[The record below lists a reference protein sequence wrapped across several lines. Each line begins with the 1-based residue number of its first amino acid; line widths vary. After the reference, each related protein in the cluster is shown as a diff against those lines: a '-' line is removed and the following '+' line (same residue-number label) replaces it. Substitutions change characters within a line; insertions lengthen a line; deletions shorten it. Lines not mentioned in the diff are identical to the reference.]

1 MYLKVTVLDK
11 NDSPPVFRDTP
22 LTFNVSEDLNAG
34 HLIATIRASDPD
46 TLGSLSY
53 SVLGGDDGKFLLE
66 PDTGKL
72 RLKDALDRELKNN
85 YKLRVR
91 VSDGV
96 QHTDTLIIIEVSDT
110 NDNPPVFDV
119 PVYSFDIPENA
130 PRGYQVGVIA
140 AADPD
145 LGNNAVVTYTVISD
159 WANDVFSL
167 NPQTGVFTLTARLD
181 YEEMQHYILV
191 VQAQDNGQ
199 PSLSTTL
206 TVYCNVLDLNDN
218 PPVFDA
224 MSYSME
230 IYENVSIG
238 TPVVT
243 VTAADIDSG
252 DNGRIEYT
260 ITSGDDNNDFEIFS
274 NGTIRTRHLLDRETK
289 SSYNLIVSI
298 VLKDVNDEEP
308 RFISPN
314 VTEMQENIS
323 TNTVVMVIK
332 ANDRDE
338 GRNGYIEYILE
349 QDQILPFTL
358 GAVDGLLRVAGKLDR
373 EQRASYTLNVT
384 ARDRGEP
391 SKSTRTQIL
400 VKILDENDNNP
411 IFDPK
416 QYSASVAE
424 NASIGAMVLQVSAT
438 DIDEGANGRVRFSIA
453 AGDDNRDFSISE
465 DSGIVRVAKNL
476 NYERKSRYELTI
488 QAEDCAA
495 DLALANESM
504 EGRNKLLTP
513 IENRYDIAELTI
525 IITDINDNSPTFLH
539 SPYLANVMENVIP
552 PNSGYVIQVEAYDAD
567 TPPFNSLVRYFLKEG
582 DTDLFRINASTGE
595 ISLLRSLDR
604 ETKAEY
610 ILTLVAMDTG
620 TPINGCY
627 QAYQC
632 CDATKKLPLVK
643 PQIGCTISEGRLDTP
658 LTECQ

>member
-1 MYLKVTVLDK
+1 
-11 NDSPPVFRDTP
+11 
-22 LTFNVSEDLNAG
+22 
-34 HLIATIRASDPD
+34 
-46 TLGSLSY
+46 
-53 SVLGGDDGKFLLE
+53 
-66 PDTGKL
+66 
-72 RLKDALDRELKNN
+72 
-85 YKLRVR
+85 
-91 VSDGV
+91 
-96 QHTDTLIIIEVSDT
+96 
-110 NDNPPVFDV
+110 
-119 PVYSFDIPENA
+119 
-130 PRGYQVGVIA
+130 
-140 AADPD
+140 
-145 LGNNAVVTYTVISD
+145 
-159 WANDVFSL
+159 
-167 NPQTGVFTLTARLD
+167 
-181 YEEMQHYILV
+181 
-191 VQAQDNGQ
+191 
-199 PSLSTTL
+199 
-206 TVYCNVLDLNDN
+206 
-218 PPVFDA
+218 
-224 MSYSME
+224 
-230 IYENVSIG
+230 
-238 TPVVT
+238 
-243 VTAADIDSG
+243 

-289 SSYNLIVSI
+289 N
-298 VLKDVNDEEP
+298 VNDEEP

-453 AGDDNRDFSISE
+453 SGDDNRDFSISE

-495 DLALANESM
+495 DLALANESI
-504 EGRNKLLTP
+504 EGRNKLLTT

-525 IITDINDNSPTFLH
+525 IISDINDNSPTFLH

-620 TPINGCY
+620 KNIQN
-627 QAYQC
+627 
-632 CDATKKLPLVK
+632 
-643 PQIGCTISEGRLDTP
+643 R
-658 LTECQ
+658 

>member
-1 MYLKVTVLDK
+1 MAAPPQQLEHRNHYHNLRGQIKKHVIPLQQPSDEVL
-11 NDSPPVFRDTP
+11 NT
-22 LTFNVSEDLNAG
+22 
-34 HLIATIRASDPD
+34 
-46 TLGSLSY
+46 
-53 SVLGGDDGKFLLE
+53 
-66 PDTGKL
+66 
-72 RLKDALDRELKNN
+72 NN
-85 YKLRVR
+85 KK
-91 VSDGV
+91 S
-96 QHTDTLIIIEVSDT
+96 Q
-110 NDNPPVFDV
+110 
-119 PVYSFDIPENA
+119 
-130 PRGYQVGVIA
+130 
-140 AADPD
+140 
-145 LGNNAVVTYTVISD
+145 
-159 WANDVFSL
+159 
-167 NPQTGVFTLTARLD
+167 FTL
-181 YEEMQHYILV
+181 MQHYAKIHAKKTLSGTEHDTRSVPQVLLISVNIDKFYARFFFSLGFAYATLV
-191 VQAQDNGQ
+191 G
-199 PSLSTTL
+199 
-206 TVYCNVLDLNDN
+206 
-218 PPVFDA
+218 
-224 MSYSME
+224 
-230 IYENVSIG
+230 
-238 TPVVT
+238 
-243 VTAADIDSG
+243 
-252 DNGRIEYT
+252 
-260 ITSGDDNNDFEIFS
+260 
-274 NGTIRTRHLLDRETK
+274 
-289 SSYNLIVSI
+289 VSI

-610 ILTLVAMDTG
+610 ILTLVAMDTV
-620 TPINGCY
+620 TGCY
-627 QAYQC
+627 Q
-632 CDATKKLPLVK
+632 P
-643 PQIGCTISEGRLDTP
+643 
-658 LTECQ
+658 

>member
-1 MYLKVTVLDK
+1 MCLKVTVLDK

-46 TLGSLSY
+46 TLGTLSY
-53 SVLGGDDGKFLLE
+53 SLLGGDDGKFLLE

-159 WANDVFSL
+159 WAND
-167 NPQTGVFTLTARLD
+167 
-181 YEEMQHYILV
+181 MQHYILV

-289 SSYNLIVSI
+289 IGHKKINIQILYRVSI
-298 VLKDVNDEEP
+298 ALKDVNDEEP
-308 RFISPN
+308 RFVSSN

-332 ANDRDE
+332 AIDRDE

-349 QDQILPFTL
+349 QDQALPFTL

-384 ARDRGEP
+384 VRDRGEP
-391 SKSTRTQIL
+391 SKSTRGQIL

-476 NYERKSRYELTI
+476 NYERKSRYDLTI

-495 DLALANESM
+495 DLALANEGI
-504 EGRNKLLTP
+504 EGRNKLLVP

-539 SPYLANVMENVIP
+539 SPYIANVMENVIP
-552 PNSGYVIQVEAYDAD
+552 PNSGFVIQVEAYDAD

-610 ILTLVAMDTG
+610 ILTLVAMDTDFALIFNTTTFQRG
-620 TPINGCY
+620 DEGCIKAS
-627 QAYQC
+627 QSRLAS
-632 CDATKKLPLVK
+632 KLNSQHNMASFIALL
-643 PQIGCTISEGRLDTP
+643 TIYD
-658 LTECQ
+658 